1 MQPVNTVHAT
11 GLFLYPLK
19 ALENQWFS
27 DVFRGYRKRS
37 VGWHGLIVYI
47 CFELGTMLF
56 QYWRND
62 FAFFRI
68 LKYYNLSIN
77 YKEQVRNLYKKDQ
90 FFKQIGVSLN
100 KKLLYLAI
108 LSQCFISVLSGNV
121 FMAYGNLT
129 LALNG
134 LIGYS
139 PASNFIFKVN
149 NRNTWTRFKICSKLT
164 ITTAIFF
171 VHFGNISHLVLVFLL
186 LTLSRLMPAGK
197 VLSEKKIYR
206 STEV

>member
-1 MQPVNTVHAT
+1 MILH
-11 GLFLYPLK
+11 FLEYSNITT
-19 ALENQWFS
+19 E
-27 DVFRGYRKRS
+27 Y
-37 VGWHGLIVYI
+37 
-47 CFELGTMLF
+47 
-56 QYWRND
+56 
-62 FAFFRI
+62 
-68 LKYYNLSIN
+68 
-77 YKEQVRNLYKKDQ
+77 YKEEVRNFYKKDQ

-149 NRNTWTRFKICSKLT
+149 SRNT
-164 ITTAIFF
+164 
-171 VHFGNISHLVLVFLL
+171 
-186 LTLSRLMPAGK
+186 
-197 VLSEKKIYR
+197 
-206 STEV
+206 